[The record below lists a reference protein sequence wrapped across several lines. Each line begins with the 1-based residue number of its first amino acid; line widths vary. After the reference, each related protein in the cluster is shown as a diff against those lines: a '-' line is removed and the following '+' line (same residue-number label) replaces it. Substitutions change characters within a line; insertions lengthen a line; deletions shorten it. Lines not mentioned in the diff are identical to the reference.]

1 MKEHDEQFVN
11 FLREFQPR
19 RPSALP
25 PAFAG
30 KSIWQRRLYAA
41 AIMMV
46 TIGLSLWL
54 LGQGSPSHKNLSAS
68 GNAQVLPDARPAP
81 KTLSLLPLTQL
92 ALEDPA
98 RLDTVLTEASRKVLP
113 SLRGSE
119 STLRVLAKE

>member
-1 MKEHDEQFVN
+1 MKDYDEQFEN

-19 RPSALP
+19 RPRALLA
-25 PAFAG
+25 AFAV

-41 AIMMV
+41 AVMAV
-46 TIGLSLWL
+46 TIGFSLWFL
-54 LGQGSPSHKNLSAS
+54 RQGSPSHKDLTAA
-68 GNAQVLPDARPAP
+68 GNTQVLPDARLAP
-81 KTLSLLPLTQL
+81 ETLSIFPLTQL

-113 SLRGSE
+113 SFQGRE